1 MENSETE
8 TQADMTQRS
17 IEDLI
22 KVRKRRH
29 RLKKKF
35 VSLLVSK
42 GMAEYIRFYES
53 SWDMWSYYVDAELKI
68 VAKMYDGGS
77 ILPMMRNIREQELV
91 KLQIKEILKAI
102 KFIQNKY

>member
-17 IEDLI
+17 IEDL
-22 KVRKRRH
+22 KKMCKRRH

-42 GMAEYIRFYES
+42 GMGEYIRFYES
-53 SWDMWSYYVDAELKI
+53 SWLMWAYYINAELKI
-68 VAKMYDGGS
+68 VDKMYDGGS

-91 KLQIKEILKAI
+91 KLHIKEILKAI
-102 KFIQNKY
+102 RHIQK

>member
-17 IEDLI
+17 IEDSI

-53 SWDMWSYYVDAELKI
+53 SWLMWEYYINAELKI
-68 VAKMYDGGS
+68 VDKMFEGGS
-77 ILPMMRNIREQELV
+77 ILPMMRNSRDQELV

-102 KFIQNKY
+102 RHIQK